1 MSPPYADTWQ
11 ERPPAATPAAMASPP
26 YPAAGSPEPAWRRA
40 GSPTPGQPYAVAYDG
55 AAGQAGYGAYKP
67 YAASAVPAAS
77 SVLPPS
83 EAAAH
88 SGSRLR
94 ALLTVP
100 LHTLVE
106 NRKLLFYCTGWY
118 MCSSVTS
125 TLNKAILNDFPQP
138 MTVTLISFLL
148 TVVISLAFGY
158 VLPFTKP
165 HQPSKRV
172 LRTMLPYSICRIVNH
187 SLATLAL
194 SLMPV
199 SLMHTVKAISPLF
212 TVALSRLLLR
222 KRVSWQVLA
231 SLVPICGG
239 ILLACATDIEFQLG
253 GAVAASISVLA
264 VTFQAILSKGI
275 FTNSDLTEFSL
286 LFYSSLTSAV
296 LMMPFWFFAEGAP
309 LLAAAWNGAAAVDG
323 GPAFAAAAAGLS
335 LQLLGRHLLAGLAQ
349 YLHGVFAFSVVAEA
363 TELTYS
369 VASVVK
375 RVVVIAVSILWLGAR
390 VNPLSLLGALITF
403 SGVFLY
409 NEAVR
414 RSRQA
419 AHRADGK
426 AGHRR
431 RGIGLG
437 VDNGTLPTISVA
449 GSPTLPQHYD
459 RVGRL
464 RSLSQPPSPEP
475 QRSALLLPPVG
486 AWVRGRLVHRGGHL
500 EAPPGAAQRLSNEST
515 PAVSSSS
522 SYMDLTDL
530 TGDGSAIELS
540 ERAHRY
546 MV

>member
-1 MSPPYADTWQ
+1 
-11 ERPPAATPAAMASPP
+11 MASPP

-40 GSPTPGQPYAVAYDG
+40 GSPPPGQPYAVAYDA
-55 AAGQAGYGAYKP
+55 AAGHAGYGAYKP
-67 YAASAVPAAS
+67 HAAVALAAPAGNGSVRPPSGPAAD
-77 SVLPPS
+77 
-83 EAAAH
+83 

-94 ALLTVP
+94 AALTAP

-118 MCSSVTS
+118 LCSSVTS

-165 HQPSKRV
+165 HRPSKRV

-222 KRVSWQVLA
+222 KRVSWPVLA

-253 GAVAASISVLA
+253 GVIAASISVLA

-296 LMMPFWFFAEGAP
+296 LMAPFWFFAEGAP
-309 LLAAAWNGAAAVDG
+309 LLAAAWNGAAAAADG
-323 GPAFAAAAAGLS
+323 DPALAAAAAGLS
-335 LQLLGRHLLAGLAQ
+335 WRLLGRHLLAGLAQ

-390 VNPLSLLGALITF
+390 VSPLSLLGALITF

-426 AGHRR
+426 AGQRQ

-437 VDNGTLPTISVA
+437 VGDGTLPTISVA

-459 RVGRL
+459 RAGRL
-464 RSLSQPPSPEP
+464 RSLSQPPSPAVAAAGPAAAAPEP
-475 QRSALLLPPVG
+475 QRSAQLLPPVG
-486 AWVRGRLVHRGGHL
+486 AWVRGRLVHRGGQVD
-500 EAPPGAAQRLSNEST
+500 AAAGATQRLSNEST

-530 TGDGSAIELS
+530 TGDGSAIELA